1 MKDFVLPRRTL
12 FQLRITLGCLT
23 LMLAE
28 PMLTGSIFTE
38 AMLWSQ
44 EAASEA
50 TSGRIAEAL
59 QPFVD
64 REELAGAVMLVA
76 TPDTVLLAEPVGFA
90 DRSQGEAMKLD
101 SLFWIAS
108 QSKPMTAAALMMLVD
123 EGKVNLDDPVEKF
136 LPEFHDQKVVVE
148 KDDDHVLLK
157 RPETPITLRH
167 LLSHTSGLPFRSAL
181 EVPTLDRLPLEDR
194 VRSYA
199 MTPLE
204 SEPNTRYQYS
214 NAGINTAARVIEVVT
229 GKRFETFLQE
239 RLFDPLGMSQTTFWP
254 DRQQEQRVAKA
265 YKPGPQGKGLEMT
278 PIDQLQYPLSDRQD
292 RYPMPA
298 GGLFSTAS
306 DVARFYQMLAQ
317 GGQLEGKRVLS
328 ESAVRQLTRKQTAE
342 DIPNEYGLGFSTG
355 GQRFGHGGAYSTN
368 SYYDQKHGLIFIW
381 LVQHAG
387 FPGEGQRSQEVF
399 RSQALKLF
407 GKTE

>member
-1 MKDFVLPRRTL
+1 MLPRLTTL
-12 FQLRITLGCLT
+12 QLRLTVGCLT
-23 LMLAE
+23 LMLNGTMAWCQD
-28 PMLTGSIFTE
+28 TSVGSN
-38 AMLWSQ
+38 
-44 EAASEA
+44 
-50 TSGRIAEAL
+50 SGRLAKAL

-76 TPDTVLLAEPVGFA
+76 TPDKVLLAEPVGFA
-90 DRSQGEAMKLD
+90 DRSQGEAMKVD

-108 QSKPMTAAALMMLVD
+108 QSKPMTAVALMMLVD
-123 EGKVNLDDPVEKF
+123 EGKVKLDDPVEKF
-136 LPEFHDQKVVVE
+136 LPEFHDQKVVKE
-148 KDDDHVLLK
+148 KDADHVLLK

-167 LLSHTSGLPFRSAL
+167 LLSHTSGLPFRSAI
-181 EVPTLDRLPLEDR
+181 EVPTLDRLPLADR

-229 GKRFETFLQE
+229 GKPFETFLQE

-265 YKPGPQGKGLEMT
+265 YKPGPQGKGLEVT
-278 PIDQLQYPLSDRQD
+278 KIDQLQYPLSDRRD

-298 GGLFSTAS
+298 GGLFSTAA
-306 DVARFYQMLAQ
+306 DVANFYQMMAQ
-317 GGQLEGKRVLS
+317 GGQWQGKRLLS
-328 ESAVRQLTRKQTAE
+328 ESAVSQLTRKQTAE
-342 DIPNEYGLGFSTG
+342 SIPIEYGLGFSTG
-355 GQRFGHGGAYSTN
+355 GGRFGHGGAYSTH
-368 SYYDQKHGLIFIW
+368 SSYDQKHGLILIW

-387 FPGEGQRSQEVF
+387 FPGEGQQSQEVF
-399 RSQALKLF
+399 RAQALELF
-407 GKTE
+407 GKKGPR